1 MNGSVKFDVGIV
13 AWRRKSDEMGMHHL
27 VEVSRH
33 GRRFLLATTVL
44 CAALPVWALAQQASG
59 EDGATALT
67 PIKVERD
74 SPRGPDD
81 GIVAKRSRAGAKTD
95 TPLIETPQAVSVV
108 TRDQMEE
115 QGANTVSQ
123 ALRYTPGVLSE
134 ANGYD
139 VRYDWLQLRGFNL
152 YGTMWL
158 DGLVLPGDPSNYAT
172 PSINPYALERVEV
185 IKGPASVLYGRA
197 IPGGLINQVSKRPQV
212 EPHREVAIGAS
223 SFGGA
228 QVSTDL
234 TGPITEDGEW
244 SYRFVGQARNMHT
257 QIDRERDR
265 QVMLAP
271 SLTWAPS
278 DATSLTLHGYYQHD
292 RPVFSPRFY
301 PAVGTLLP
309 NANGQIPR
317 SLYLGD
323 PNANVFERDFYTA
336 GYEFSHEFNDTWTVR
351 QNLRYGRSSQNMFL
365 ALVNPAFAYQPD
377 GHTLNRA
384 SALSDDWVSSFNV
397 DNQAEARFRTG
408 ALDHTALFGLDYLR
422 ATSDTNFGNT
432 GPGVVVPSLDFL
444 NPVYGNAVIPV
455 PAYQRSGLQ
464 KQQQVGLYAQDQIRY
479 DRWVGTFGL
488 RYDVSDIDTT
498 DRLSGKTVST
508 EDRQLTGRAGL
519 TYLFDNGLAPY
530 ASYSTAFI
538 PALGTDRFGNP
549 FDAQTASQFEVGV
562 KYEPPGGR
570 GLVSLSLF
578 DLTLDNALTPDPAN
592 SLFSV
597 STGKQRV
604 RGLEIEGKYELT
616 GSLDLLAS
624 YAYSDSEILASN
636 RASELGR
643 EMLRLPKH
651 QASLWVN
658 YRPDAV
664 PGLAVNAGVR
674 YMSSYQTD
682 TTYLSQLRIPARTL
696 VDIGADYDFGA
707 LDKEFEGTRL
717 RVNVSNLF
725 NTEYVSHCLN
735 ITGGSCNYGA
745 GRAITAS
752 LKYTW

>member
-1 MNGSVKFDVGIV
+1 MDLFIAIFTGTII
-13 AWRRKSDEMGMHHL
+13 
-27 VEVSRH
+27 
-33 GRRFLLATTVL
+33 
-44 CAALPVWALAQQASG
+44 AA
-59 EDGATALT
+59 
-67 PIKVERD
+67 
-74 SPRGPDD
+74 
-81 GIVAKRSRAGAKTD
+81 
-95 TPLIETPQAVSVV
+95 TPLIYAALGELVV
-108 TRDQMEE
+108 EK
-115 QGANTVSQ
+115 S
-123 ALRYTPGVLSE
+123 GVLNLGIEGMMLMGAAFAFWAVIAGLPMPVAILCGALAGVVASLLFGVL
-134 ANGYD
+134 ALTFLTNQYAAGLALAIFGSG
-139 VRYDWLQLRGFNL
+139 VSAFLGRGF
-152 YGTMWL
+152 GSAPI
-158 DGLVLPGDPSNYAT
+158 D
-172 PSINPYALERVEV
+172 ALKR
-185 IKGPASVLYGRA
+185 IR
-197 IPGGLINQVSKRPQV
+197 IPGLSDIPVVGPMFFRFDPMVYLALLLFGLITSL
-212 EPHREVAIGAS
+212 G
-223 SFGGA
+223 
-228 QVSTDL
+228 
-234 TGPITEDGEW
+234 
-244 SYRFVGQARNMHT
+244 FVGQARNMHT

-408 ALDHTALFGLDYLR
+408 TFDHTALLGLDYLR

-444 NPVYGNAVIPV
+444 NPVYGSAVIPV

-624 YAYSDSEILASN
+624 YAYSDSEILESN